1 MGERAHCVAGK
12 VYYGGV
18 PACGKPRPHQM
29 SIGRYVK
36 RMQDHVPLRANVI
49 RRGDDSVE
57 IRWNPA
63 VADPGVT
70 IYRGDSPDCIEMDTP
85 VAHATD
91 GHSVMLSELDPG
103 RPHFFKLVAPDGAGL
118 IVGERRPAVEGA
130 PNLRDLGGY
139 EAKDGR
145 CVKWGT
151 IFRSS
156 NLARLTDQGIALVKQ
171 LGIRLVCDFRTEAE
185 VARAPNRFPDSTD
198 TGYLR
203 LPIQHGDFEPTAVFD
218 RIRNGDYAWIS
229 EEFMLQGYIES
240 IERHHAVWL
249 RFFDLLVDSQ
259 CRPLLFHCTGGKD
272 RTGAAAA
279 LILLALGV
287 PEETVVRDYGLSDG
301 YNTAVR
307 QAINDHLGSL
317 GVDIAKVTPYFTAPE
332 SRIRALLDHIN
343 RTCGS
348 AVDYLVKQV
357 GISEKTIAL
366 LRDTLL
372 E

>member
-1 MGERAHCVAGK
+1 MPDRMPFRA
-12 VYYGGV
+12 
-18 PACGKPRPHQM
+18 
-29 SIGRYVK
+29 S
-36 RMQDHVPLRANVI
+36 VI
-49 RRGDDSVE
+49 RRSEDSVE
-57 IRWNPA
+57 IRWTPPA
-63 VADPGVT
+63 ADSGVT
-70 IYRGDSPDCIEMDTP
+70 IYRGDSPERIEIDTP
-85 VAHATD
+85 VVHLNDA
-91 GHSVMLSELDPG
+91 HSVVLRGLDPG
-103 RPHFFKLVAPDGAGL
+103 RPHFFRLVAEGVAAL
-118 IVGERRPAVEGA
+118 VVGERRPAVEGA

-156 NLARLTDQGIALVKQ
+156 NLARLTDKGMALVQQ
-171 LGIRLVCDFRTEAE
+171 LGIRFVCDFRTEAE
-185 VARAPNRFPDSTD
+185 AARAPDRFPDSARI
-198 TGYLR
+198 GYLQ

-240 IERHHAVWL
+240 IERHPPVWL
-249 RFFDLLVDSQ
+249 RFFNLLADSR

-307 QAINDHLGSL
+307 REINDHLGAL
-317 GVDIAKVTPYFTAPE
+317 GVDIAKVAPYFTAPE
-332 SRIRALLDHIN
+332 SRMRALLAHIN

-348 AVDYLVKQV
+348 AADYLVKQAGV
-357 GISEKTIAL
+357 REETL
-366 LRDTLL
+366 ERLRADLL

>member
-1 MGERAHCVAGK
+1 
-12 VYYGGV
+12 
-18 PACGKPRPHQM
+18 
-29 SIGRYVK
+29 
-36 RMQDHVPLRANVI
+36 MQDHMPFRANVI
-49 RRGDDSVE
+49 RRGNDSVE
-57 IRWNPA
+57 IRWDSPA
-63 VADPGVT
+63 PGPGVT
-70 IYRGDSPDCIEMDTP
+70 LYRGDAPDRIEIDTP
-85 VAHATD
+85 VAHVNG
-91 GHSVMLSELDPG
+91 GHSVMLSGLDPG
-103 RPHFFKLVAPDGAGL
+103 RPHFFKLVAADGAGL
-118 IVGERRPAVEGA
+118 VVGERRPAVEGA

-156 NLARLTDQGIALVKQ
+156 NLARLTDQGLALVKQ
-171 LGIRLVCDFRTEAE
+171 MGIRLVCDFRTEAE

-240 IERHHAVWL
+240 IERYHAVWL
-249 RFFDLLVDSQ
+249 QFFDLLVDSQ

-279 LILLALGV
+279 LILRSLNV
-287 PEETVVRDYGLSDG
+287 PAETVVADYGLSDG
-301 YNTAVR
+301 YNADVR
-307 QAINDHLGSL
+307 KAIYEHLRPF
-317 GVDIAKVTPYFTAPE
+317 GVDIAKVEPYFTAPE
-332 SRIRALLDHIN
+332 SRIRALLAHVDA
-343 RTCGS
+343 RYGS
-348 AVDYLVKQV
+348 AVDYLVKKV

>member
-1 MGERAHCVAGK
+1 MPFRA
-12 VYYGGV
+12 
-18 PACGKPRPHQM
+18 
-29 SIGRYVK
+29 S
-36 RMQDHVPLRANVI
+36 VI
-49 RRGDDSVE
+49 RRSEDCVE
-57 IRWNPA
+57 IRWTSTG
-63 VADPGVT
+63 VDSGVT
-70 IYRGDSPDCIEMDTP
+70 LYRGDSPERIEIDTP
-85 VAHATD
+85 VAHLDNA
-91 GHSVMLSELDPG
+91 HSVVLCGLDPG
-103 RPHFFKLVAPDGAGL
+103 RPHFFRLVAEGGATL
-118 IVGERRPAVEGA
+118 VVGERRPAVEGA

-139 EAKDGR
+139 EANDGR

-156 NLARLTDQGIALVKQ
+156 NLARLTDKGMALVKQ
-171 LGIRLVCDFRTEAE
+171 LGIRFVCDFRTEAE
-185 VARAPNRFPDSTD
+185 AARAPDRFPDSSR
-198 TGYLR
+198 TGYLQ

-240 IERHHAVWL
+240 IECHFPVWL
-249 RFFDLLVDSQ
+249 RFFNLLADSR

-307 QAINDHLGSL
+307 REINDHLGSL
-317 GVDIAKVTPYFTAPE
+317 GVDIAKVAPYFTAPE
-332 SRIRALLDHIN
+332 SRMRALLAHIN

-348 AVDYLVKQV
+348 AVDYLVKRAGV
-357 GISEKTIAL
+357 REETL
-366 LRDTLL
+366 ERLRADLL